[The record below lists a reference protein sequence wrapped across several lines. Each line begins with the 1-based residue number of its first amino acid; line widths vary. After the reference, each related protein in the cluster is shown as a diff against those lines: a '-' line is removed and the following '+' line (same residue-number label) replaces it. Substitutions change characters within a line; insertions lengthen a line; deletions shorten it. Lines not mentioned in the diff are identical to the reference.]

1 MAFADPQT
9 ITVNAVAKNMDRI
22 RSEGLRSEYAT
33 PTLDYKMTI
42 SHQTS
47 KKRVRRMVRVD
58 NRKVV
63 TDPLTTVSD
72 YENLGCYFVID
83 EPEYGFDDTEID
95 YIVQAL
101 KAWMSTANVLKVL
114 GSQS

>member
-9 ITVNAVAKNMDRI
+9 ITVNSVAKVMDRI
-22 RSEGLRSEYAT
+22 KSEGLRAEYAT

-42 SHQTS
+42 SHQSS
-47 KKRVRRMVRVD
+47 KKRTRRMVRVD

-63 TDPLTTVSD
+63 ADPLTAVND
-72 YENLGCYFVID
+72 YENLGVYLVID
-83 EPEYGFDDTEID
+83 EPDYGFDDTDID

-101 KAWMSTANVLKVL
+101 KTWMSTANVLKIL